1 MKNSLFLQTALKF
14 LVPLLLAMSAI
25 VMWRGH
31 QLPGGGFIGG
41 LIASSALVLRE
52 LASTH
57 FKGLSFKTFKISPVA
72 FIVLGL
78 SLAAASSLVAPLSG
92 KQFMQS
98 IWFHMP
104 LVGEIGTPVIFDIG
118 VYFTVIGV
126 VTSILLPLLKEETN
140 EQSEGGQG

>member
-57 FKGLSFKTFKISPVA
+57 FKGLSFKRFKLSSVT

-78 SLAAASSLVAPLSG
+78 TLAAGSSLLAPLSD
-92 KQFMQS
+92 KLFMQS
-98 IWFHMP
+98 IWFKLP
-104 LVGEIGTPVIFDIG
+104 LVGDIGTPVVFDMG

-126 VTSILLPLLKEETN
+126 VTSILLPLLKEEKSD
-140 EQSEGGQG
+140 ERSAGP

>member
-1 MKNSLFLQTALKF
+1 VKNSLFLQTALKF
-14 LVPLLLAMSAI
+14 LVPLLLAMSVV

-52 LASTH
+52 LASSH
-57 FKGLSFKTFKISPVA
+57 FKGLRFKNLNLSSVS

-78 SLAAASSLVAPLSG
+78 TLAAGSSFIAPLSG
-92 KQFMQS
+92 KLFMQS
-98 IWFHMP
+98 IWFTLP
-104 LVGEIGTPVIFDIG
+104 LVGEIGTPVIFDMG

-126 VTSILLPLLKEETN
+126 VTSILLPLLREEKLD
-140 EQSEGGQG
+140 ERSAGQ